1 MSRGT
6 ISREAFILN
15 MEDKQFLLLVDDQDN
30 FEGKYAK
37 KEKCHFGNGLHH
49 RAFVVLLQNKKGEV
63 LLQKR
68 KHKLWDGYWDLT
80 AISHVLHLPD
90 HDESYEEAANRSLKR
105 EMGISQ
111 VSLQKVGAFNYFV
124 KEGKHCENE
133 YCAILTGTYDGKVLA
148 NKDVVYEYAWM
159 DRDAFIADVINNPK
173 KYTPWTIRTV
183 AKLFLPQ
190 HVAMIMD
197 GNRRWAK
204 SKKLP
209 LFFGHRSGFNR
220 IEPLVVHA
228 ESLGITH
235 LTFWAFSTENWNR
248 EKKEVDALMNLFRR
262 MFSGSMVT
270 KLKKNGVRIKALGD
284 ISAFPKDIADGIKK
298 VIDETKN
305 NTKITVNF
313 ALNYGGRA
321 EILMAVKNVIKAN
334 PKELTDELFSS
345 YLYTFGQPDP
355 DLIIRTGGEQRL
367 SGYLPWQSTYSEL
380 FFIKPYWPDF
390 SEEVFNQVMLDYVS
404 RERRFGK

>member
-1 MSRGT
+1 M
-6 ISREAFILN
+6 
-15 MEDKQFLLLVDDQDN
+15 LLLVDDQDN
-30 FEGKYAK
+30 FEGEYAE

-68 KHKLWDGYWDLT
+68 KHKLWDRYWDLT

-105 EMGISQ
+105 EMGISN
-111 VSLQKVGAFNYFV
+111 VALQSVGAFNYFV
-124 KEGKHCENE
+124 REGKHCENE
-133 YCAILTGTYDGKVLA
+133 YCAILTGTYDGKVSA
-148 NKDVVYEYAWM
+148 NHDAVYEYIWM
-159 DRDAFIADVINNPK
+159 DRDMFIIDVIQNPK
-173 KYTPWTIRTV
+173 KYTPWTILTV
-183 AKLFLPQ
+183 AKIFLPK

-197 GNRRWAK
+197 GNRRWARN
-204 SKKLP
+204 KKLP

-228 ESLGITH
+228 ESLGITY

-248 EKKEVDALMNLFRR
+248 EKKEVNALMNLFRR
-262 MFSGSMVT
+262 MFSGSLVA
-270 KLKKNGVRIKALGD
+270 KLKKNNVRVKTLGD
-284 ISAFPKDIADGIKK
+284 ITAFPKDIEKDIQE
-298 VIDETKN
+298 VVTDTKN
-305 NTKITVNF
+305 NTGITVNF

-321 EILMAVKNVIKAN
+321 EILRAVKAIAKNQ
-334 PKELTDELFSS
+334 PKEITEETITNS
-345 YLYTFGQPDP
+345 LYTVGQPNP

-367 SGYLPWQSTYSEL
+367 SGYLPWQSIYSEL
-380 FFIKPYWPDF
+380 YFTNTYWPDF
-390 SEEVFNQVMLDYVS
+390 DEKKFNEAIIDYIS

>member
-1 MSRGT
+1 
-6 ISREAFILN
+6 

-30 FEGKYAK
+30 FSGKYAE
-37 KEKCHFGNGLHH
+37 KEKCHYGNGLHH
-49 RAFVVLLQNKKGEV
+49 RAFVSLLQNKKGEV

-68 KHKLWDGYWDLT
+68 KHKLWNGYWDVS

-105 EMGISQ
+105 EMGIFG
-111 VSLQKVGAFNYFV
+111 VTLTKTGAFNYFV
-124 KEGKHCENE
+124 KEGKFCENE
-133 YCAILTGTYDGKVLA
+133 YCAILVGNYEGKVTP
-148 NKDVVYEYAWM
+148 NSDVVYEYAWM
-159 DRDAFIADVINNPK
+159 DRDAFITDVISNPK
-173 KYTPWTIRTV
+173 KYTPWTILTV
-183 AKLFLPQ
+183 AKLFLPK

-197 GNRRWAK
+197 GNRRWARN
-204 SKKLP
+204 KKLP

-220 IEPLVVHA
+220 IEPLVRHA
-228 ESLGITH
+228 ESLGVLH

-262 MFSGSMVT
+262 MFAGSLVA
-270 KLKKNGVRIKALGD
+270 KLKKNNVRVIALGD
-284 ISAFPKDIADGIKK
+284 ISAFPKDIEKDIQE
-298 VIDETKN
+298 VVEDTKN
-305 NTKITVNF
+305 NTGTTVNF

-321 EILMAVKNVIKAN
+321 EILRAVKNIVKDPPVGG
-334 PKELTDELFSS
+334 PKEITEELFNN
-345 YLYTFGQPDP
+345 YLYTQGQPNP

-380 FFIKPYWPDF
+380 YFTNTYWPDF
-390 SEEVFNQVMLDYVS
+390 DEKKFNEAIIDYIS

>member
-1 MSRGT
+1 MD
-6 ISREAFILN
+6 
-15 MEDKQFLLLVDDQDN
+15 DKQFLLLVDDQDTFN
-30 FEGKYAK
+30 GEYAK
-37 KEKCHFGNGLHH
+37 KEKCHTGIGLHH

-80 AISHVLHLPD
+80 AISHVLHLED

-105 EMGISQ
+105 EMGISG
-111 VSLQKVGAFNYFV
+111 VTVKNVGAFNYFV
-124 KEGKHCENE
+124 KEGRHCENE
-133 YCAILTGTYDGKVLA
+133 YCAILIGIYDGKVTA
-148 NKDVVYEYAWM
+148 NTDVVYEYAWM
-159 DRDAFIADVINNPK
+159 DRDVFISDVINNPK
-173 KYTPWTIRTV
+173 KYTPWTICTV

-197 GNRRWAK
+197 GNRRWARR
-204 SKKLP
+204 KKLP
-209 LFFGHRSGFNR
+209 VFFGHRSGFNR
-220 IEPLVVHA
+220 IEPLVRHA
-228 ESLGITH
+228 ESLGITY

-262 MFSGSMVT
+262 MFSGSLVA
-270 KLKKNGVRIKALGD
+270 KLKKNNVRVKTLGD
-284 ISAFPKDIADGIKK
+284 ITAFPKDIEKDIEDVVAD
-298 VIDETKN
+298 TKN
-305 NTKITVNF
+305 NTGITVNF

-321 EILMAVKNVIKAN
+321 EILRAVQKIITEK
-334 PKELTDELFSS
+334 PKEITEKIFSD
-345 YLYTFGQPDP
+345 YLYTANQPNP

-380 FFIKPYWPDF
+380 YFTNTFWPDF
-390 SEEVFNQVMLDYVS
+390 DKKKFNEAIIDYIS

>member
-1 MSRGT
+1 
-6 ISREAFILN
+6 
-15 MEDKQFLLLVDDQDN
+15 MEEKQFLLLVDDKDT
-30 FEGKYAK
+30 FADKYAE

-80 AISHVLHLPD
+80 VISHVLHLLD

-105 EMGISQ
+105 EMGISP
-111 VSLQKVGAFNYFV
+111 VHLKKVGAFNYFV

-133 YCAILTGTYDGKVLA
+133 YCAILIGDYDGKVAA
-148 NKDVVYEYAWM
+148 NKDLVYEYAWM
-159 DRDAFIADVINNPK
+159 DRDTFIADAIQNPK
-173 KYTPWTIRTV
+173 KYTPWTILTV

-190 HVAMIMD
+190 HVALIMD
-197 GNRRWAK
+197 GNRRWAR

-220 IEPLVVHA
+220 IEPLVRHA
-228 ESLGITH
+228 ESLGITY

-262 MFSGSMVT
+262 MFNGSLVA
-270 KLKKNGVRIKALGD
+270 KLKKNNVQVKVLGD
-284 ISAFPKDIADGIKK
+284 ISAFPKDIAKDILD
-298 VIDETKN
+298 VVADTKD
-305 NTKITVNF
+305 NTGITVNF

-321 EILMAVKNVIKAN
+321 EILRAVKKIIADKAE
-334 PKELTDELFSS
+334 KITEKTISD
-345 YLYTFGQPDP
+345 YLYTAGQPDP

-380 FFIKPYWPDF
+380 YFINTFWPDF
-390 SEEVFNQVMLDYVS
+390 DEKKFNEAIIDYIS